1 MRRRTIL
8 LSVVLLLVGVSSL
21 SYFLIKH
28 QPDFYERA
36 VIANSGER
44 FLLSADFAN
53 RYTNLTTGAERSS
66 KYWHE
71 EFTTE
76 QINSFLQ
83 HDYLSESGEYK
94 KPPSG
99 FHDVRIQ
106 VEDGM
111 LRIGCRYKSGVGTTI
126 VTLNAK
132 MWLIEGETNLIA
144 VELTNLRAG
153 ALPVPRQ
160 VLLDHISEAAAKS
173 NFGVTWRHIDDNPV
187 AIIRF
192 QADKEQPTA
201 QIDRLEVRHGRIIVA
216 GRTTQYPVPNVPAK

>member
-8 LSVVLLLVGVSSL
+8 LSVGSLLIGVSLLL
-21 SYFLIKH
+21 YFLAK
-28 QPDFYERA
+28 QRPDFYERSL
-36 VIANSGER
+36 IANSDQR
-44 FLLSADFAN
+44 SLLSADFVN
-53 RYTNLTTGAERSS
+53 RYTNLTTGAEGSS
-66 KYWHE
+66 KHWHE

-111 LRIGCRYKSGVGTTI
+111 LRIGCRYKSGIGTTI

-173 NFGVTWRHIDDNPV
+173 NFGVNWRHIDDNPV
-187 AIIRF
+187 AILRF
-192 QADKEQPTA
+192 QADKEQPTI

-216 GRTTQYPVPNVPAK
+216 GRTIQYPIPNIPAN